1 MTGWV
6 LGASTNALLGRTLE
20 VVLDPAEPLK
30 LRFTLAFSPSRVG
43 KAAKNRKNWLPVGRE
58 SEKGGR

>member
-1 MTGWV
+1 M
-6 LGASTNALLGRTLE
+6 E

-30 LRFTLAFSPSRVG
+30 LRFTLALSPSGIG
-43 KAAKNRKNWLPVGRE
+43 KAATNRENWLPMGRE